1 MDDRAQDIKN
11 DLDAASDNS
20 ADIDGLINEASD
32 VISKAKVQ
40 AASIREEAAAT
51 ANEIAQSQIN
61 GAKGEV
67 EEKYN
72 SFIESMK
79 VERESL
85 KQSLEASMPLFKD
98 SLKAKIS
105 SI

>member
-1 MDDRAQDIKN
+1 MDDRAQDIQN

-20 ADIDGLINEASD
+20 ADVDGLISEAND

-40 AASIREEAAAT
+40 AASIREEATAS
-51 ANEIAQSQIN
+51 ANEIAQVKLN
-61 GAKGEV
+61 GAKGEI

-72 SFIESMK
+72 SFVESMK
-79 VERESL
+79 VERDTL
-85 KQSLEASMPLFKD
+85 KQSLAASMPLFKD